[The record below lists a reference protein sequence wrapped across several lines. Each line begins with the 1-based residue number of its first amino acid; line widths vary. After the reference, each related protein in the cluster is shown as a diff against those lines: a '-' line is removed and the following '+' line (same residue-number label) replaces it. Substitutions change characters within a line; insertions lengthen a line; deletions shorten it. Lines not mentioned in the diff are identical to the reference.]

1 MIYLT
6 ALCDD
11 EAAEL
16 NKTEIILNEY
26 EQEHPEVEFIIERFE
41 SADEL
46 IYRIEDNNYAP
57 DLIFMDIFMPGPGGA
72 ADSLGMDAAKKMRDM
87 GSRAKLFFLSTS
99 REYALEAFDV
109 EAFQYLL
116 KPISQERLFGVLDRF
131 LESEEEERKRCILL
145 KKEGRFVKVAVNDII
160 YCEAQGKTQCLY
172 FADGRESWQRLTMME
187 LYELLSPYQEFVKI
201 GAAFIVNLEYVDSL
215 SAQDICL
222 TNGRKIYLPRGAYK
236 GLREQYFN
244 YFCKTCENEKC

>member
-1 MIYLT
+1 MTYLT

-11 EAAEL
+11 ETAEL
-16 NKTEIILNEY
+16 NKTEKILNDY

-46 IYRIEDNNYAP
+46 IYRIEDKNYAP
-57 DLIFMDIFMPGPGGA
+57 DLIFMDIYMPGPGGVS
-72 ADSLGMDAAKKMRDM
+72 DSLGMDAAKKLRDM
-87 GSRAKLFFLSTS
+87 GSRAKLFFLTTS
-99 REYALEAFDV
+99 REFALEAFDV

-116 KPISQERLFGVLDRF
+116 KPISQERLFGALDRF
-131 LESEEEERKRCILL
+131 LEGEEEERKRYILL
-145 KKEGRFVKVAVNDII
+145 KKEGRFVKVAVNNLV

-172 FADGRESWQRLTMME
+172 FADGREYRQCMTMMK

-201 GAAFIVNLEYVDSL
+201 GAAFIVNLEFVDSL
-215 SAQDICL
+215 SARDICL
-222 TNGRKIYLPRGAYK
+222 MGGRKIYLPRGAYK

-244 YFCKTCENEKC
+244 YFCKTC

>member
-11 EAAEL
+11 EPAEL
-16 NKTEIILNEY
+16 NKAEKILNDY
-26 EQEHPEVEFIIERFE
+26 EQEHPEVDFIIERFE

-46 IYRIEDNNYAP
+46 LYRIEDKKYAP
-57 DLIFMDIFMPGPGGA
+57 DLIFMDIYMPGPGGVS
-72 ADSLGMDAAKKMRDM
+72 DSLGMEAAKKLRDM
-87 GSRAKLFFLSTS
+87 KSRAKLVFLTTS
-99 REYALEAFDV
+99 REFALEAFDV

-116 KPISQERLFGVLDRF
+116 KPISQERLFSALDRF
-131 LESEEEERKRCILL
+131 LESEEEERKRYILL
-145 KKEGRFVKVAVNDII
+145 KREGRFVKVAVNDII
-160 YCEAQGKTQCLY
+160 YCEAQGKTQCLHY
-172 FADGRESWQRLTMME
+172 VDGGECRQRMTLME
-187 LYELLSPYQEFVKI
+187 LYELLSSYQEFVKI

-222 TNGRKIYLPRGAYK
+222 TDGRKIYLPRGAYK

-244 YFCKTCENEKC
+244 YFCKT

>member
-11 EAAEL
+11 EPAEL
-16 NKTEIILNEY
+16 NKAEKILNDY
-26 EQEHPEVEFIIERFE
+26 EQEHPEVDFIIERFE

-46 IYRIEDNNYAP
+46 LYRIEDKKYAP
-57 DLIFMDIFMPGPGGA
+57 DLIFMDIYMPGPGGVS
-72 ADSLGMDAAKKMRDM
+72 DSLGMEAAKKLRDM
-87 GSRAKLFFLSTS
+87 RSRAKLVFLTTS
-99 REYALEAFDV
+99 REFALEAFDV

-116 KPISQERLFGVLDRF
+116 KPISQERLFSALDRF
-131 LESEEEERKRCILL
+131 LESEEEERKRYILL
-145 KKEGRFVKVAVNDII
+145 KREGRFVKVAVNDII
-160 YCEAQGKTQCLY
+160 YCEAQGKTQCLHY
-172 FADGRESWQRLTMME
+172 VDGGECRQRMTLME
-187 LYELLSPYQEFVKI
+187 LYELLSSYQEFVKI

-222 TNGRKIYLPRGAYK
+222 TDGRKIYLPRGAYK

-244 YFCKTCENEKC
+244 YFCKT